1 MPKPRF
7 DELVSRSVEE
17 PELDVEPTS
26 CDAPLGPFGPLGPLG
41 PVGPVGPLGP
51 LLEEVPDPVPV
62 V

>member
-17 PELDVEPTS
+17 PELDIEPTS
-26 CDAPLGPFGPLGPLG
+26 CDAPLGPFGLLGPLGPLG
-41 PVGPVGPLGP
+41 LLGPVGP

>member
-26 CDAPLGPFGPLGPLG
+26 CDAPLGP
-41 PVGPVGPLGP
+41 LGP

>member
-17 PELDVEPTS
+17 PELDIEPTS
-26 CDAPLGPFGPLGPLG
+26 CDAPLGPFGPLGPL
-41 PVGPVGPLGP
+41 
-51 LLEEVPDPVPV
+51 LEEVPDPVPV